1 MFIYIQEYDSSKLR
15 FYTTYIWKLY
25 QQKMDIHVSN
35 QPQYVTFTKV
45 NKQQTK
51 KIVSIIL
58 EWLN

>member
-1 MFIYIQEYDSSKLR
+1 MILVNFDSTQHIYENYINRKW
-15 FYTTYIWKLY
+15 TY
-25 QQKMDIHVSN
+25 MHVIN

-58 EWLN
+58 E